1 MLPHKYTNTNTRT
14 QYNTNT
20 QIQEYKYT
28 NAHFQ
33 CTKDMALR
41 LSYSVLTIE
50 EKKALSLSHK
60 KPLTVILVVLVLAPV
75 TIGLEREGLEE
86 ERLIVI

>member
-1 MLPHKYTNTNTRT
+1 
-14 QYNTNT
+14 
-20 QIQEYKYT
+20 
-28 NAHFQ
+28 
-33 CTKDMALR
+33 MALR
-41 LSYSVLTIE
+41 LSYSLLTIE

-75 TIGLEREGLEE
+75 TIGLEGEGLEE